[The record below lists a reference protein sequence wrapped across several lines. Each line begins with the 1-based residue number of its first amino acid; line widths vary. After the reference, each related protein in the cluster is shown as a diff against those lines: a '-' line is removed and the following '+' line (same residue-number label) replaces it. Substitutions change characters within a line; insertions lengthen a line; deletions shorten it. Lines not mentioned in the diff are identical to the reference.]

1 MNLYLV
7 VILGYAGLLMAV
19 GLWYGRRVSGSV
31 DFFVAGR
38 RLGPGLLFATLLA
51 ANIGA
56 GSTMGAAALG
66 YRDGLSA
73 WWWVGSAGIGSIVL
87 AFWVGPR
94 LRRLAEVHDL
104 RTVGDFLEHRYG
116 REVRTLIA
124 ALLWVGTLAIL
135 AGQIIAMGAVLH
147 AVSGLDPWIGSLV
160 GGIVVTVYFTAGGLL
175 TSVRVNAV
183 QLAVLLTGFLV
194 VSPLVLASVGGLSQV
209 VAETRGIDGYW
220 NFWQG
225 GGSGWFLLAMIA
237 PSFIYSPGILQR
249 VYAARDDRAV
259 RVGVGL
265 NALAL
270 LLFAAAPA
278 LLGMMARTVAPD
290 LDDYNLALPTVL
302 IETLPPVL
310 GALGLAAIFSAEL
323 SSADAIL
330 FMLATSLSR
339 DLYARFLRP
348 EAADARLLRV
358 ARGAAVAGGAGAT
371 ALAIVLTSI
380 IEALSI
386 FYTLLSVSL
395 FVPVIVGLYVGRV
408 RTPEAIASI
417 AAGVAVFAAV
427 RLSAGD
433 GGIGRLTPAT
443 LGIGAALAAT
453 LAVLAVRRPG
463 PAARPS
469 NVGPPEGRA

>member
-1 MNLYLV
+1 MVAALAAVNAVGDVIDPATGRVVAGVRTPDGAGLADARTLLRAGAGGGGRPRENTTLGVVATNAALTQAEATTVAQMAHDGLARAIVPAHTPSDGDAIFALATGRRDEPVGAGTVGALAAEAMAEAIVRAVRAAARHSRLSRRAGPRARPESVNLYLV
-7 VILGYAGLLMAV
+7 VILGYADCSWRSGCGTAGGFRDRLTSSSRAAASV
-19 GLWYGRRVSGSV
+19 PDSSSPPCSRPTSGRGRRW
-31 DFFVAGR
+31 GR
-38 RLGPGLLFATLLA
+38 RRWAIATASAPG
-51 ANIGA
+51 G
-56 GSTMGAAALG
+56 GS
-66 YRDGLSA
+66 
-73 WWWVGSAGIGSIVL
+73 GSAGIGSIVL

-259 RVGVGL
+259 RWGSG
-265 NALAL
+265 
-270 LLFAAAPA
+270 
-278 LLGMMARTVAPD
+278 
-290 LDDYNLALPTVL
+290 
-302 IETLPPVL
+302 
-310 GALGLAAIFSAEL
+310 S
-323 SSADAIL
+323 
-330 FMLATSLSR
+330 
-339 DLYARFLRP
+339 
-348 EAADARLLRV
+348 
-358 ARGAAVAGGAGAT
+358 
-371 ALAIVLTSI
+371 
-380 IEALSI
+380 
-386 FYTLLSVSL
+386 
-395 FVPVIVGLYVGRV
+395 
-408 RTPEAIASI
+408 TPSPC
-417 AAGVAVFAAV
+417 
-427 RLSAGD
+427 SCS
-433 GGIGRLTPAT
+433 
-443 LGIGAALAAT
+443 
-453 LAVLAVRRPG
+453 RRP
-463 PAARPS
+463 RPCS
-469 NVGPPEGRA
+469 A